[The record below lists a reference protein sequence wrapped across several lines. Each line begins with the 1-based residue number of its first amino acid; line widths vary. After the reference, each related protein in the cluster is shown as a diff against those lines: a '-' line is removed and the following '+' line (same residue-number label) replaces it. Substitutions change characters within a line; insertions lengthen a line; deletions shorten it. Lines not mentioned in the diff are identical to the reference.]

1 MRQDLDRSKAPV
13 MPFRFLSQL
22 REKYPQFAQ
31 QGRTGAYSQQD
42 AEECWSQL
50 LYTLRERLR
59 VRSHGW
65 SGAESTVTVQTTWL
79 LKRMQRMHAHV

>member
-1 MRQDLDRSKAPV
+1 MPV

-22 REKYPQFAQ
+22 RASYPQFAE

-59 VRSHGW
+59 ARPVPVPLPW
-65 SGAESTVTVQTTWL
+65 AKPYAGARQSRPYVEE
-79 LKRMQRMHAHV
+79 R

>member
-1 MRQDLDRSKAPV
+1 MKPPRQDLERSAVPV

-22 REKYPQFAQ
+22 RASFPQFAE

-59 VRSHGW
+59 ARPGPAPLPW
-65 SGAESTVTVQTTWL
+65 ALPYAGARQSRPFTEE
-79 LKRMQRMHAHV
+79 R